1 MNRARIRALV
11 IVAIG
16 IASFTALLLATP
28 VFAAP
33 LCSTCGPTY
42 QNCIAHCSNP
52 ASCQRCEDRVLTCER
67 TCIPVTYNTAQEC
80 FSSCWAGDCVAV
92 SNGWSC
98 MY

>member
-33 LCSTCGPTY
+33 LCSTCVPTY
-42 QNCIAHCSNP
+42 QNCISHCSYP
-52 ASCQRCEDRVLTCER
+52 APCHRLHDRLLT
-67 TCIPVTYNTAQEC
+67 T
-80 FSSCWAGDCVAV
+80 G
-92 SNGWSC
+92 
-98 MY
+98 